1 MGRKKF
7 RQSKTNGLGLM
18 LSLNREHSSERLLHF
33 EEVYRALDVHDQ
45 QVIEGCVQALASN
58 ERLKNMGVKAA
69 FELVGSLGEWMAF
82 HPLPETEVKDGL

>member
-7 RQSKTNGLGLM
+7 WQSKTNGLILT
-18 LSLNREHSSERLLHF
+18 LSLNHS
-33 EEVYRALDVHDQ
+33 D
-45 QVIEGCVQALASN
+45 SN